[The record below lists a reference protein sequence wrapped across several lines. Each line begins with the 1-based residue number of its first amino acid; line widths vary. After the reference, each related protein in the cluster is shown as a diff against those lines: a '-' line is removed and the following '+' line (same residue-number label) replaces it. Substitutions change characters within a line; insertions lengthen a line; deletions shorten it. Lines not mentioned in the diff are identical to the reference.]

1 VRRTWAPVGATPVL
15 TGFGRHRDKTSVIAA
30 LSVSPVRRQL
40 GLSFRTDAHDYL
52 GNTDVADFV
61 RQVLRQLRGPVMV
74 VWDRGSN
81 HRGEPIRELLR
92 RYGRLSIA
100 ELPSYSPQLNPVE
113 CLWSYL
119 KHGKLANFVPDNV
132 VHLDDVVVEHLCE
145 TLVNRRLLR
154 RLWEGSDLPFPS
166 PFSQPE
172 GQ

>member
-1 VRRTWAPVGATPVL
+1 MRRTWAPVGATPVL

-81 HRGEPIRELLR
+81 HRGSNRQRRPSKPSMSAGRSRLALIAINGKVLLR
-92 RYGRLSIA
+92 MPGEETTISVRLR
-100 ELPSYSPQLNPVE
+100 Q
-113 CLWSYL
+113 
-119 KHGKLANFVPDNV
+119 
-132 VHLDDVVVEHLCE
+132 
-145 TLVNRRLLR
+145 R
-154 RLWEGSDLPFPS
+154 
-166 PFSQPE
+166 
-172 GQ
+172 